1 MQKTWRGATYWF
13 ALYCLFS
20 LHPAHQPT
28 NGPTHDGEYM
38 GGNLLIEAKLMNT
51 QTVCALKSL
60 KYIKIHSVNLTDN
73 VHRQGLPLPCGLPRS
88 LVFECCPLGMWMGM
102 CVTTVCIWRS
112 EDHFQS
118 EFLPFT
124 ILALGSGL
132 RLGDG
137 ASMRWAKYHSW
148 GIVFTSTVS
157 TSLPNS
163 CHSTLKI
170 SQLPVSFLAS
180 LTAPSSALSRCCL
193 EC

>member
-1 MQKTWRGATYWF
+1 MEGCYLLVCT
-13 ALYCLFS
+13 LLFVQPTPRP
-20 LHPAHQPT
+20 PAHKWPH
-28 NGPTHDGEYM
+28 PRWW
-38 GGNLLIEAKLMNT
+38 
-51 QTVCALKSL
+51 
-60 KYIKIHSVNLTDN
+60 
-73 VHRQGLPLPCGLPRS
+73 VHRWKFIDWSKTYEYTVSVCSQKSEIYKDSLCESNRQCTPSRPLPCGLPRS

-118 EFLPFT
+118 EFSPFT

-148 GIVFTSTVS
+148 GIFFTSTVS

-170 SQLPVSFLAS
+170 SQLPVSFSAS